1 MMKLSK
7 ASLFVA
13 AFVGLQFSLN
23 AEDWP
28 RWRGIDHSDHCKET
42 GLLDKWPADG
52 PKKAWVSDD
61 VGLGYSSYS
70 IVGGTLYTMGLRGET
85 EQLIALDAD
94 NGDEL
99 WAAQVGDRF
108 ENSWGDGPRAT
119 PTVDGNRVYAMGG
132 KGDLVCADTKSG
144 RTVWK
149 ISMTKLGGSVP
160 KWGFCESVLVDGSK
174 VICTPG
180 GSQGAMAALDKNTG
194 RVIWQSGSWKD
205 GAQYSSVVPATIHG
219 RKQYVQLTQKSLVGI
234 DAKNGRIVWQSEWQ
248 GRTAVIPTPII
259 KGNEIYIA
267 SGYGVGCK
275 KVRVGRDGSVEDVW
289 GNKVMKNH
297 HGGVILLGD
306 HLYGYSDGPGW
317 ICQSWDTGEE
327 VWAERRALRKGAIY
341 YADGKFILLEESSGR
356 VVLIEASSKGWNEIS
371 RFKIAPQT
379 KRRSPKGKVWTH
391 VVISN
396 GKMYLRDQD
405 ILIAYDVKG

>member
-1 MMKLSK
+1 MNLSK
-7 ASLFVA
+7 ITLVVA
-13 AFVGLQFSLN
+13 ASVGLQLSLN

-28 RWRGIDHSDHCKET
+28 RWRGVDHSDHCQET

-52 PKKAWVSDD
+52 PKKAWITDD

-70 IVGGTLYTMGLRGET
+70 IVNGTLYTMGLRGDT
-85 EQLIALDAD
+85 EQLIALNAA
-94 NGDEL
+94 NGEEL
-99 WAAQVGDRF
+99 WSANVGGRLK
-108 ENSWGDGPRAT
+108 NNWGDGPRST

-132 KGDLVCADTKSG
+132 LGDLICADAKSG
-144 RTVWK
+144 RTIWK
-149 ISMTKLGGSVP
+149 TSMSKLGGKKP
-160 KWGFCESVLVDGSK
+160 GWGFCESVLVDDGK

-180 GSQGAMAALDKNTG
+180 GKQGAMAALDKSTG
-194 RVIWQSGSWKD
+194 SVIWQSDSWRD

-234 DAKNGRIVWQSEWQ
+234 DAKNGRIVWQSDWQ

-275 KVRVGRDGSVEDVW
+275 KVRVGSDGSVEDVW
-289 GNKVMKNH
+289 VNKVMKNH

-317 ICQSWDTGEE
+317 TCQSWDTGEE
-327 VWAERRALRKGAIY
+327 VWAEKRALRKGAIY
-341 YADGKFILLEESSGR
+341 YADGKFILLEEYSGN
-356 VVLIEASSKGWNEIS
+356 VVLIDASSKGWNEVS
-371 RFKIAPQT
+371 RFKIDPQT
-379 KRRSPKGKVWTH
+379 KRRNPKGKVWTH
-391 VVISN
+391 VVISG
-396 GKMYLRDQD
+396 GKMFLRDQD